1 MYDVIPRMR
10 IADFINNC
18 GCFGTTSIS
27 LERLKIET
35 IFSSPVQH
43 NKYLSSDD

>member
-1 MYDVIPRMR
+1 MIPRMR

-18 GCFGTTSIS
+18 GGFGTTSIS

-35 IFSSPVQH
+35 
-43 NKYLSSDD
+43 